1 MASTLANAF
10 ISVFKIERGHKLIHN
25 VGSLLG
31 FGSTAIMAD
40 VGMIYRTTDG
50 KIILEDELLNFLL
63 IKSRTLDQDN
73 IIKIVKS
80 SFSSQRIEA
89 SKAVMAELFPD
100 NKCWSSHRGE
110 KKDEIYVKM
119 CLAVFKEKGELPRF
133 VFHYIDELPPFHSN
147 MWMFQRY
154 SEEFSRLILTL
165 NF

>member
-1 MASTLANAF
+1 MADGQQH
-10 ISVFKIERGHKLIHN
+10 RC
-25 VGSLLG
+25 
-31 FGSTAIMAD
+31 D
-40 VGMIYRTTDG
+40 VGMFARIKPMIYHTTDG
-50 KIILEDELLNFLL
+50 EIIVEDELLNFLL

-73 IIKIVKS
+73 IVKIVKS

-100 NKCWSSHRGE
+100 NKRWSSHRGE
-110 KKDEIYVKM
+110 KKDEIHVKM
-119 CLAVFKEKGELPRF
+119 CLAVFKEKRRKGNYQDLCPITF
-133 VFHYIDELPPFHSN
+133 MNCLPFHSN